1 MQLCKYSDNRNEA
14 PEISNPTEVIIFP
27 DGYEKQNGICIGAP
41 SGNSSCKFQS
51 DGNRKS
57 IAKRPP
63 SKGITDDILGLPS
76 ENPALLCKFT
86 ENGSNTDKVLNGV
99 LEMESNAKVTS
110 TTNPHK
116 SALLSSLTDPPNT
129 PKQPVREF
137 RVLQDVIASPGR
149 AFRKNEQKGNLLQ
162 FRATKINN

>member
-1 MQLCKYSDNRNEA
+1 MQLCKYSDNKNEA

-41 SGNSSCKFQS
+41 SGNSTCKFQS

-63 SKGITDDILGLPS
+63 SEGITDDILGLPS

-110 TTNPHK
+110 TNNPHK
-116 SALLSSLTDPPNT
+116 SALVSSSTDSPNS

-137 RVLQDVIASPGR
+137 RVLEDAIASP
-149 AFRKNEQKGNLLQ
+149 ANLLR
-162 FRATKINN
+162 FITKKINN